1 MNAVLGERKFIQ
13 PNFVYLLPKMQIS
26 SNFPPRK
33 MQSNFV
39 SKSIKL
45 PAEKWIFWTNYPPTN
60 DFFPPK
66 LCVQEWN
73 IFSTEKKMQFSSLF
87 QAPQRKIVQLLP
99 FDSPTDAFDQPK
111 TDLNC

>member
-1 MNAVLGERKFIQ
+1 
-13 PNFVYLLPKMQIS
+13 
-26 SNFPPRK
+26 

-60 DFFPPK
+60 DFFPPNFAFRN
-66 LCVQEWN
+66 E
-73 IFSTEKKMQFSSLF
+73 IFFPQKKMQFSSLF